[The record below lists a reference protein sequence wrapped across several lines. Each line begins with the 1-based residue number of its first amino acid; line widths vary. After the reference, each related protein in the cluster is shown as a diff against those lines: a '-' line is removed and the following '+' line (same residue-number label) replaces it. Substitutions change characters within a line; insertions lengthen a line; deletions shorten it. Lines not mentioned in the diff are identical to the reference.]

1 MQTVTAADGT
11 EIAYEIHGTDSAD
24 SADVVDGGKPPLVL
38 LHGGGTRRYWDPVV
52 PQFADDYTVVV
63 PDRRGRGDSD
73 DHEEYSL
80 GKEVE
85 DTVAV
90 VEAVDG
96 EPVLYG
102 HSFGGLRAIETAREV
117 SVAAVVAYE
126 PAVLVGDY
134 REESN
139 LADRMAAK
147 LDAGDSEGAM
157 RLHLRE
163 VLHGGDIGDEAFE
176 AWLDEW
182 PAWPEY
188 AGFIE
193 STLRMDRVIEEYR
206 LPTTLDV
213 DAPALLLTGS
223 EGPSHLRDSVRAVD
237 EALPD
242 SRLVEFDG
250 VGHDGPTAAADRVT
264 STVRE
269 FLAEQST

>member
-1 MQTVTAADGT
+1 MQTVTSADGT
-11 EIAYEIHGTDSAD
+11 EIAYETHGTDSAD
-24 SADVVDGGKPPLVL
+24 GADDGKPPLVL

-52 PQFADDYTVVV
+52 PQLTDDYTVVV
-63 PDRRGRGDSD
+63 PDRRGRGDSG
-73 DHEEYSL
+73 DHEAYSL
-80 GKEVE
+80 RKEVQ

-96 EPVLYG
+96 EPALYG

-117 SVAAVVAYE
+117 PVAAVVAYE

-134 REESN
+134 REESD

-147 LDAGDSEGAM
+147 LDEGDPEEAM

-163 VLHGGDIGDEAFE
+163 VLHGGDIDDEAFE
-176 AWLDEW
+176 AWLGEW

-206 LPTTLDV
+206 LPETLDV
-213 DAPALLLTGS
+213 DAPGLLLTGN

-250 VGHDGPTAAADRVT
+250 VGHNGPTAAADRVT

-269 FLAEQST
+269 FLAGQPT